1 MKRILLIIVLFAHST
16 LAWSQMND
24 INLRLCEIRNRD
36 QSVRLNLM
44 NCHQRGEVD
53 SLLYYVEEMVK
64 VDDENQK
71 YVANLLDE
79 QGIPNGLSD
88 EAYSAIFL
96 VVDHAE
102 LNFQKRYYKF
112 IKRATHKGLIK
123 QSDANTLYDR
133 IMMHSNRRQLYGT
146 QTKSHSVI
154 IEGQAINQPT
164 AHLWPVRRAQSLA
177 KRRQKAGMGTMQS
190 QAESYEKY
198 GGYKFVWDRSLSV
211 KQFKTMMGEE

>member
-1 MKRILLIIVLFAHST
+1 MRTILLTVAMLLVSA
-16 LAWSQMND
+16 LAWSQQND
-24 INLRLCEIRNRD
+24 VDLRLCEIRNRD
-36 QSVRLNLM
+36 QSVRLNLI
-44 NCHQRGEVD
+44 NCQQRGDVD

-64 VDDENQK
+64 VDAENQK

-79 QGIPNGLSD
+79 YGIPDGLSS

-102 LNFQKRYYKF
+102 LNYQKRYYKF
-112 IKRATHKGLIK
+112 IKRATHNGLIK

-146 QTKSHSVI
+146 QTKSNTRI
-154 IEGQAINQPT
+154 IEGQPLPHPT
-164 AHLWPVRRAQSLA
+164 AYLWPVRRAQSLD
-177 KRRQKAGMGTMQS
+177 KRRHKAGMGTMQS

-198 GGYKFVWDRSLSV
+198 GGYKFVWDRSLSI
-211 KQFKTMMGEE
+211 KQFKTMIGEE